1 MCRWNGLN
9 AMNGLNAIILTIT
22 VAAHRSTIL
31 DEHEHE
37 PGEQHDYFTCGY
49 ASCYGGVGLMLRL
62 MKPVIALEGYGGSV
76 DLYSGIRMVGIL
88 GVGSDIGAVET
99 SEYIGAVE
107 TSEFTVVSGMGLE
120 VAAPTSA
127 VSELMVALLVVTLLA
142 VSVWLGVLMVCWSRW
157 DWIICLLVLC
167 SVVFDVEDGVMKDHQ
182 AHHHQKHHHKHC
194 YACLSPA
201 PTVWSPLWL
210 CTRQL
215 SYYSRTYSCFQLN
228 GSTEVT
234 DGSSTEALPNTAPNR
249 SDGAVD
255 GATLPAN
262 PPLKFSDGAAD
273 GVGVGAGSFAFPKP
287 SHCFYD
293 GAAASP
299 SQNPSENFS
308 KPSDGA
314 IEGVQRP
321 VQLTLLAWLY
331 GVLCLWICM
340 LLRQWY
346 ESSLQPMSWP
356 NQGEK
361 NDNRRAIRPQQE
373 MQIFVKVMTGRTI
386 TLTVTRDTNIKEIRE
401 MLQNR
406 EGVHPSQQR
415 ILYGGKQLGD
425 GKCLDDYCILDESTL
440 HLMLRLRGGEG
451 LDRGHGSVTSREKRL
466 GDGEDA
472 VVEQDAVRKLRT
484 ER

>member
-1 MCRWNGLN
+1 MLSTLVLPLESLSWNSSELTTPLVLMLALLLEPLVSWWSSASVLALESSVCRWNGLN
-9 AMNGLNAIILTIT
+9 AMNGLNAIILAIT

-49 ASCYGGVGLMLRL
+49 ATYTWARWSASDGSCYGGVGLVLRL

-76 DLYSGIRMVGIL
+76 DLYSGIRIVGIL
-88 GVGSDIGAVET
+88 GVSSNIGAVET

-215 SYYSRTYSCFQLN
+215 FYYSRTYSCFQLN

-234 DGSSTEALPNTAPNR
+234 DGSSTEALPNTPPNR
-249 SDGAVD
+249 SDGAADGAVLPVNSSQNFPDGATDGVD
-255 GATLPAN
+255 GAVDLSAGTVLPAN

-373 MQIFVKVMTGRTI
+373 MHIFVKVMTG
-386 TLTVTRDTNIKEIRE
+386 
-401 MLQNR
+401 
-406 EGVHPSQQR
+406 S
-415 ILYGGKQLGD
+415 
-425 GKCLDDYCILDESTL
+425 
-440 HLMLRLRGGEG
+440 
-451 LDRGHGSVTSREKRL
+451 
-466 GDGEDA
+466 
-472 VVEQDAVRKLRT
+472 
-484 ER
+484 

>member
-1 MCRWNGLN
+1 M
-9 AMNGLNAIILTIT
+9 
-22 VAAHRSTIL
+22 
-31 DEHEHE
+31 
-37 PGEQHDYFTCGY
+37 
-49 ASCYGGVGLMLRL
+49 
-62 MKPVIALEGYGGSV
+62 
-76 DLYSGIRMVGIL
+76 
-88 GVGSDIGAVET
+88 
-99 SEYIGAVE
+99 
-107 TSEFTVVSGMGLE
+107 
-120 VAAPTSA
+120 
-127 VSELMVALLVVTLLA
+127 
-142 VSVWLGVLMVCWSRW
+142 
-157 DWIICLLVLC
+157 
-167 SVVFDVEDGVMKDHQ
+167 
-182 AHHHQKHHHKHC
+182 
-194 YACLSPA
+194 
-201 PTVWSPLWL
+201 
-210 CTRQL
+210 
-215 SYYSRTYSCFQLN
+215 
-228 GSTEVT
+228 T

-255 GATLPAN
+255 GVTLPVNSSQNFPDGATDGVDGTVTDGVDGAAGAVDLSAGTVLPAN

-321 VQLTLLAWLY
+321 AQLTLLAWLY

-386 TLTVTRDTNIKEIRE
+386 TLTVTRDTNIEEIRE
-401 MLQNR
+401 MIQSI
-406 EGVHPSQQR
+406 EGVHSSQQR

-440 HLMLRLRGGEG
+440 HLMLRLCGGEG

-466 GDGEDA
+466 GDGEDPCSS
-472 VVEQDAVRKLRT
+472 
-484 ER
+484 